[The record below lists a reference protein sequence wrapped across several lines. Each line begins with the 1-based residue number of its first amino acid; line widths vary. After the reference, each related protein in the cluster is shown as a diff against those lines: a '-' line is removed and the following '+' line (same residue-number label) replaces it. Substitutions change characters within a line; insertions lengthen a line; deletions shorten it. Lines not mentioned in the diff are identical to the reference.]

1 MPMRDATELLQSI
14 AHDHLLTAAER
25 AAGMLAL
32 VSIPGTVLFNADDTK
47 AWQALLGGYARPI
60 FSPPH
65 HPTQRSERRASASA
79 SIGQAGRPRQTTNP
93 SAATAARTHRRSGY
107 DARRHRPTR

>member
-65 HPTQRSERRASASA
+65 HPTVGEEGLGQRLDRP
-79 SIGQAGRPRQTTNP
+79 GQP
-93 SAATAARTHRRSGY
+93 SPPDHEPVCSHSCPHPQAKRI
-107 DARRHRPTR
+107 